1 MIKKMMMPAPFLVA
15 GAFSLLFGLVSFVG
29 LPCPDCS
36 GTGSLGGSGGLS
48 ARLSAGDM
56 KESFIPLTCCD
67 HPQVQYTYNISLS
80 VTNAG
85 ARETTGTVMV
95 GFYDIE
101 PALSASK
108 EVNPAP
114 EDIIPIKVTVP
125 AGKTIEVD
133 QELSFIAVSDI
144 MNQPHRIT
152 VQMTGDEGTPS
163 ACPQCNG
170 TGRLGF
176 YQWLEARVK

>member
-1 MIKKMMMPAPFLVA
+1 MIKKMMMPNSFLAV
-15 GAFSLLFGLVSFVG
+15 GVFSLLLGLVSFVG
-29 LPCPDCS
+29 LPCPTC
-36 GTGSLGGSGGLS
+36 GATGSLGGSGGLN
-48 ARLSAGDM
+48 AQLLAGDM

-85 ARETTGTVMV
+85 TRETTGTVMI
-95 GFYDIE
+95 GFFDIE

-114 EDIIPIKVTVP
+114 EDIIPVQVTVP
-125 AGKTIEVD
+125 AGKTIDVA

-152 VQMTGDEGTPS
+152 VQMTGETAASS

-170 TGRLGF
+170 TGKLGF
-176 YQWLEARVK
+176 YHWLEEKVN